1 MKKFII
7 IIIISIII
15 IIIPIIG
22 YYIIPKKMTYYKCS
36 DRPNNTLLSSIFE
49 KHKINLQKEGF
60 DLYMPC
66 GYNNIE
72 NEMAENIFYGKYIFG
87 LKGCDK
93 IVSKNSIWSILEMT
107 YGRSF
112 ASQIMPETFIL
123 QDEGQ
128 LAMAYNYLDKNDKN
142 NILICKKNVQRKLG
156 LKFAMTKEELE
167 ECVKDNFKVAQR
179 FMKNTLTIKGRKMNI
194 RIYYVIKKEGDRLT
208 FYLYRNGKILY
219 TNKKTGDDISF
230 DTHITSYQMDSNI
243 YKNDG
248 LPHSIPDLRQFL
260 GKDRSKI
267 IWKKIEEKM
276 VFLSRAIAS
285 VFYDEMHYNK
295 VCFQLFGVDVIVA
308 ENGEPFILEINKGPD
323 MIPKCDQDEELKKR
337 VYEDTMRIGGV
348 IGWKFRKNGFYTI
361 HQHYFS
367 G

>member
-1 MKKFII
+1 LYFFIFVKKI
-7 IIIISIII
+7 
-15 IIIPIIG
+15 
-22 YYIIPKKMTYYKCS
+22 TYYKCS
-36 DRPNNTLLSSIFE
+36 DRPNNTLLSNIFE

-72 NEMAENIFYGKYIFG
+72 KEMSENIFYGKYIFG
-87 LKGCDK
+87 LKGCDQ
-93 IVSKNSIWSILEMT
+93 IVSKNSIWSILEMM

-123 QDEGQ
+123 QDAQQ
-128 LAMAYNYLDKNDKN
+128 LEMAYDRIEKNDM
-142 NILICKKNVQRKLG
+142 LICKKNVQRKMG
-156 LKFAMTKEELE
+156 LRFAATKEELE

-194 RIYYVIKKEGDRLT
+194 RIYYVIKKNGNKLT

-219 TNKKTGDDISF
+219 TNKKTGDEISF

-243 YKNDG
+243 YKNDR
-248 LPHSIPDLRQFL
+248 LPHSIPDLRRFL
-260 GKDRSKI
+260 GKDRSKK
-267 IWKKIEEKM
+267 IWEKIEEKM
-276 VFLSRAIAS
+276 EYLSRAIVP

-295 VCFQLFGVDVIVA
+295 ICFQLFGVDVIVA
-308 ENGEPFILEINKGPD
+308 ENGEPYILEINKGPD
-323 MIPKCDQDEELKKR
+323 MIPKCDEDKELKKR

-361 HQHYFS
+361 HQHYF
-367 G
+367 

>member
-1 MKKFII
+1 MKKYII
-7 IIIISIII
+7 IIIILIII
-15 IIIPIIG
+15 IITIIV
-22 YYIIPKKMTYYKCS
+22 YKLIPKKITYYKCS
-36 DRPNNTLLSSIFE
+36 DRPNNTLLSGIFE

-66 GYNNIE
+66 GYNNVE
-72 NEMAENIFYGKYIFG
+72 KEMAENIFYGKYIFG
-87 LKGCDK
+87 LKGCDR
-93 IVSKNSIWSILEMT
+93 IVSKNSIWSILEMK

-123 QDEGQ
+123 QDGRQ
-128 LAMAYNYLDKNDKN
+128 LEMAYDRIEKNEM
-142 NILICKKNVQRKLG
+142 LICKKNVQRKLG
-156 LKFAMTKEELE
+156 LKFAGTKKELE

-179 FMKNTLTIKGRKMNI
+179 FMKNTLTIKDRKMNI
-194 RIYYVIKKEGDRLT
+194 RIYYVIKKEGDKLT
-208 FYLYRNGKILY
+208 YYLYRNGKILY
-219 TNKKTGDDISF
+219 TNKKTGGEISF

-248 LPHSIPDLRQFL
+248 LPHSIDDLKQFL
-260 GKDRSKI
+260 GKDNSKV
-267 IWKKIEEKM
+267 IWEKIEEKM
-276 VFLSRAIAS
+276 VFLSRAITY
-285 VFYDEMHYNK
+285 VFYDEMHYDK

-323 MIPKCDQDEELKKR
+323 MIPKCDQDKELKKM

-348 IGWKFRKNGFYTI
+348 IGLKLRKNGFYTI

-367 G
+367 D

>member
-1 MKKFII
+1 MIIPLLLFFVFII
-7 IIIISIII
+7 IIIIILYFFIFV
-15 IIIPIIG
+15 
-22 YYIIPKKMTYYKCS
+22 KKITYYKCS
-36 DRPNNTLLSSIFE
+36 DRPNNTLLSNIFE

-72 NEMAENIFYGKYIFG
+72 KEMSENIFYGKYIFG
-87 LKGCDK
+87 LKGCDQ
-93 IVSKNSIWSILEMT
+93 IVSKNSIWSILEMM

-123 QDEGQ
+123 QDGPQ
-128 LAMAYNYLDKNDKN
+128 LEMAYDRIKN
-142 NILICKKNVQRKLG
+142 NDMLICKKNVQRKLG
-156 LKFAMTKEELE
+156 LKFAATKEELE

-194 RIYYVIKKEGDRLT
+194 RIYYVIKKEGNKLT

-219 TNKKTGDDISF
+219 TNKKTGDEISF

-248 LPHSIPDLRQFL
+248 LPHSIPDLRRFL
-260 GKDRSKI
+260 GKNRSKK
-267 IWKKIEEKM
+267 IWEKIEEKM
-276 VFLSRAIAS
+276 EFLSRSIVS

-308 ENGEPFILEINKGPD
+308 ENGEPYILEINKGPD
-323 MIPKCDQDEELKKR
+323 MIPKCDEDIELKKR

-361 HQHYFS
+361 HQHYF
-367 G
+367 

>member
-1 MKKFII
+1 MKNFII
-7 IIIISIII
+7 IIIIAIIAI
-15 IIIPIIG
+15 IAIIPIFG
-22 YYIIPKKMTYYKCS
+22 YFIIPKKITYYKCS
-36 DRPNNTLLSSIFE
+36 ERPNNTLLSGIFE
-49 KHKINLQKEGF
+49 THKINYQKEGF

-72 NEMAENIFYGKYIFG
+72 TEMAENIFYGKYIFG
-87 LKGCDK
+87 LKGCDR

-107 YGRSF
+107 YGRPF
-112 ASQIMPETFIL
+112 ASQIMPESFIL
-123 QDEGQ
+123 KDREQ
-128 LAMAYNYLDKNDKN
+128 LEMSYDRIEKNDT
-142 NILICKKNVQRKLG
+142 LICKKNVQRKMG
-156 LKFAMTKEELE
+156 LKFASTKKELE
-167 ECVKDNFKVAQR
+167 ECVKDDFKIAQL

-194 RIYYVIKKEGDRLT
+194 RVYYVIKKEGNQLT

-219 TNKKTGDDISF
+219 TNKNTGGEISF

-248 LPHSIPDLRQFL
+248 LPHSIDDLRIFL
-260 GKDRSKI
+260 GKDRSKK
-267 IWKKIEEKM
+267 IWEKIEEKM
-276 VFLSRAIAS
+276 ALLSRAIAS

-323 MIPKCDQDEELKKR
+323 MIPKCDQDEELKKK

-348 IGWKFRKNGFYTI
+348 IGWKSRKNEFYPI
-361 HQHYFS
+361 HQHYF
-367 G
+367 

>member
-1 MKKFII
+1 MKKII
-7 IIIISIII
+7 IIIAISIAIAI
-15 IIIPIIG
+15 VIIIPIIR
-22 YYIIPKKMTYYKCS
+22 YFLNKKITYYKCS
-36 DRPNNTLLSSIFE
+36 DKPNNTLLSGIFE
-49 KHKINLQKEGF
+49 KNKINLQKEGF

-93 IVSKNSIWSILEMT
+93 IVSKNSIWSILEIT
-107 YGRSF
+107 YGRPF
-112 ASQIMPETFIL
+112 ASQIMPETFVL
-123 QDEGQ
+123 QDRQQ
-128 LAMAYNYLDKNDKN
+128 LEMAYNHLDKNEM
-142 NILICKKNVQRKLG
+142 LICKKNVQRKMG
-156 LKFAMTKEELE
+156 LKFAATKKELE
-167 ECVKDNFKVAQR
+167 ECVKENFKVAQQ

-194 RIYYVIKKEGDRLT
+194 RIYYVIKKEGNNLT

-219 TNKKTGDDISF
+219 TNKKTGDEISF

-248 LPHSIPDLRQFL
+248 LPHSIDDLKRFL
-260 GKDRSKI
+260 GKFRSKI
-267 IWKKIEEKM
+267 IWEKIEEKM
-276 VFLSRAIAS
+276 TFLSRAISS
-285 VFYDEMHYNK
+285 VFYDKMHYDK

-323 MIPKCDQDEELKKR
+323 MIPKCDQDEELKKM

-348 IGWKFRKNGFYTI
+348 IGWKFRKNGFYPI